1 MIITLEII
9 IFRISVYII
18 NIAETCDLYPKSH
31 HFHKS
36 QSAQENSIRCLY
48 IPILHIFWSEK

>member
-1 MIITLEII
+1 MI

-18 NIAETCDLYPKSH
+18 IKAETCDLFPKSH

-36 QSAQENSIRCLY
+36 HSAQENSIRCLY
-48 IPILHIFWSEK
+48 ILILHLFWAEK